1 MIRSRHIRLMPATL
15 TRLLF
20 KIQELIAAMKT
31 GLHTKLYVVGSAQ
44 LRSSVATFELLAK
57 VGGFLAFCFRQCYQ

>member
-1 MIRSRHIRLMPATL
+1 
-15 TRLLF
+15 
-20 KIQELIAAMKT
+20 MKT

-57 VGGFLAFCFRQCYQ
+57 VGGFLAFCFRQCDQ

>member
-1 MIRSRHIRLMPATL
+1 MPATL
-15 TRLLF
+15 TRLLL

-57 VGGFLAFCFRQCYQ
+57 VGGFLAFCFRQCDQ